1 VATVVPKGMTQMIT
15 QLNEHAA
22 RRHSSNYALELLAD
36 EKSRALPRSA
46 VSALFRIGWRDTAE
60 ANAAEWALLHLTEL
74 ALAMREQQADRAAQ
88 SVCTG
93 IELVGI
99 A

>member
-1 VATVVPKGMTQMIT
+1 
-15 QLNEHAA
+15 LNEHAA
-22 RRHSSNYALELLAD
+22 RKHSGSYALELLAD

-74 ALAMREQQADRAAQ
+74 ALTLREQPANLSAPVRRPHVDPAGNA
-88 SVCTG
+88 
-93 IELVGI
+93 
-99 A
+99 

>member
-1 VATVVPKGMTQMIT
+1 MIT

-36 EKSRALPRSA
+36 EQSRALPRSA

-60 ANAAEWALLHLTEL
+60 ASAAEWALLHLAEL
-74 ALAMREQQADRAAQ
+74 ALVMREQQAERSAPVYRP
-88 SVCTG
+88 S
-93 IELVGI
+93 IESVGI

>member
-1 VATVVPKGMTQMIT
+1 MIT

-36 EKSRALPRSA
+36 EQSRALPRSA
-46 VSALFRIGWRDTAE
+46 VSALFRIGWRDSAE
-60 ANAAEWALLHLTEL
+60 ANAAEWALLHLAEL
-74 ALAMREQQADRAAQ
+74 ALTLREQQARSSAP
-88 SVCTG
+88 VHLPN
-93 IELVGI
+93 IELAGI